1 MNKSSLLISILG
13 LALVAAAAI
22 LWLSGDDGDLPAPP
36 PTSSSTVE
44 VLSEVESSAVEAAF
58 AEEDPD
64 EVVADDDGEA
74 ANEREEVVIEIDESP
89 RLEIQVWQRRRGKV
103 APEAEVFVLEG
114 YDRPDPF
121 DQFGPHRCELALVKG
136 KKYRASTEGRVS
148 VPRLKKDAIIAAR
161 LEGSVG
167 VTRVRPQESRSDVVL
182 LPDET
187 VTVRV
192 IGASGRPVADVPV
205 GLQQRLVSR
214 IEAKS
219 LTRNWDQ
226 VSNQLEEM
234 RKRLAADPSQAGVRR
249 RVADLTRRRKAL
261 LEQWT
266 KFKEASASKG
276 KGSQKDKGKQ
286 KGKGNK
292 KVAKSPAKKSK
303 PKGKAK
309 TDPLVETRMEVR
321 ARRRTDDKGLAVFR
335 HFQFYRQRAAGWWP
349 KQHRDRFDAVLM
361 VPLAKSVRASF
372 QGQPVPEDI
381 IELRMPPTGS
391 VALRTVDYDGRPFT
405 HPVHG
410 ELRMIDAKNPRW
422 MRVPIR
428 KQQNEREIVFPFVGL
443 GVELLANCRLDD
455 NDFRWQS
462 PQFDG
467 PQRAGE
473 RVAVDL
479 VVAPDEAMFY
489 GRVLSPAGVPLMN
502 AKTTFLINSMRGRLE
517 GEEVLLDD
525 EGRFHLPFNVGV
537 VERHQAPYRFQ
548 VRHLNQLPVPGLAQT
563 LGVLP
568 KQGIVD
574 LGDLQLGMLPPICS
588 GKVVDDLG
596 QPIAGARVQLQRERQ
611 LGGRRPR
618 QEWQD
623 EAFTDVRADEA
634 GSFWLYGDLEAARYR
649 LRVTASGYFPYDQ
662 PNLPGREG
670 VVIKLPRR
678 SRVVGSVLLPEW
690 LPARS
695 VKVQLLAHNDPTKN
709 REDRIRDYRGR
720 KLIYFDWV
728 KAGIYSL
735 TFRMDGFPDPF
746 ARVDNFE
753 LRAGEQGEHP
763 RLTNIDLGRDLYR
776 FEVRAVREDGKR
788 FTPKSP
794 LRARVLR
801 PSGQYAMLGFSWR
814 GGKAQI
820 VSTQSTLEVWP
831 ESRGYRAEHTTLVA
845 GASQIMFTRAP
856 PLSLRAPGMR
866 QLVGE
871 QPVWI
876 SLEPIAGPKVLEFDS
891 GSRRTSRSVR
901 RLSTTHGD
909 LRRNDVARLTP
920 VRDGRYRVLA
930 RLGNKARG
938 GLVSVA
944 LGEVDVRTQPGGAPQ
959 VLTVSVN
966 AQAINMALQ
975 EVEQRAAAAAAKP
988 ARSRK

>member
-13 LALVAAAAI
+13 LILAAAAAM
-22 LWLSGDDGDLPAPP
+22 LWFTGDDSDLPAPP
-36 PTSSSTVE
+36 PSEEAVVE
-44 VLSEVESSAVEAAF
+44 VLSDAESSAIEAAF
-58 AEEDPD
+58 VDEEPD
-64 EVVADDDGEA
+64 EEAVDDGEGV
-74 ANEREEVVIEIDESP
+74 ANEREEVELEIDDSP
-89 RLEIQVWQRRRGKV
+89 QLEIQVWQRKRGKV

-114 YDRPDPF
+114 YDRPDPY
-121 DQFGPHRCELALVKG
+121 DQFVPHRCELALTKG
-136 KKYRASTEGRVS
+136 KRYRASTEGRVS

-167 VTRVRPQESRSDVVL
+167 VARIRPQQSRGDVVL

-192 IGASGRPVADVPV
+192 MASNGWPVADVPV

-214 IEAKS
+214 IETKT
-219 LTRNWDQ
+219 LTRDWDE
-226 VSNQLEEM
+226 VTNQLEVM

-249 RVADLTRRRKAL
+249 RVADLNRRRKVL
-261 LEQWT
+261 IEQWT
-266 KFKEASASKG
+266 KVKEAAAG
-276 KGSQKDKGKQ
+276 KGR
-286 KGKGNK
+286 GKGNK
-292 KVAKSPAKKSK
+292 KVAKSPGKKLK
-303 PKGKAK
+303 PKGKKKA
-309 TDPLVETRMEVR
+309 DPLVKTRMEVR
-321 ARRRTDDKGLAVFR
+321 ARRRTDDKGVAVFR
-335 HFQFYRQRAAGWWP
+335 HFQFYRQRASGWWP
-349 KQHRDRFDAVLM
+349 KQHRDRFEAVLM
-361 VPLAKSVRASF
+361 VPLTESVRAAF
-372 QGQPVPEDI
+372 GGKPVPEDV
-381 IELRMPPTGS
+381 IELCMPPTGS
-391 VALRTVDYDGRPFT
+391 VALRTVDFDGRPFT

-410 ELRMIDAKNPRW
+410 ELRMIDANNPRW
-422 MRVPIR
+422 MKVPIR
-428 KQQNEREIVFPFVGL
+428 KKQNEREIVFPFVGL

-462 PQFDG
+462 PRFAG

-473 RVAVDL
+473 RVDVDL
-479 VVAPDEAMFY
+479 VVAPNEAMFH
-489 GRVLSPAGVPLMN
+489 GRVLNASGTPLAN

-525 EGRFHLPFNVGV
+525 EGRFHLPFNQRAVSS
-537 VERHQAPYRFQ
+537 HQAPYRFQ
-548 VRHLNQLPVPGLAQT
+548 VRQLNQLPVPGLATT

-574 LGDLQLGMLPPICS
+574 LGDLHLGMLPPICS

-596 QPIAGARVQLQRERQ
+596 VPIAGARVQLQRERQ

-618 QEWQD
+618 QQWQD
-623 EAFTDVRADEA
+623 EAFTDVRTDEA
-634 GSFWLYGDLEAARYR
+634 GNFWLYGDLEAARYR
-649 LRVTASGYFPYDQ
+649 LHVTASGYFPFEQ
-662 PNLPGREG
+662 PSLPGREG

-678 SRVVGSVLLPEW
+678 SRVVGSVLLPKW
-690 LPARS
+690 LPSRS
-695 VKVQLLAHNDPTKN
+695 VKVQLLAHNDPTQNK
-709 REDRIRDYRGR
+709 EDRIRDYRGR

-776 FEVRAVREDGKR
+776 FEVHAVREDGKR

-820 VSTQSTLEVWP
+820 VSSQSTLEVWP
-831 ESRGYRAEHTTLVA
+831 ESRGYRAEHTTLMS
-845 GASQIMFTRAP
+845 GTSQIRFVRVP

-876 SLEPIAGPKVLEFDS
+876 SLEPIRAAKVMEFDS
-891 GSRRTSRSVR
+891 GSRRMSRSVR
-901 RLSTTHGD
+901 RASATHGA
-909 LRRNDVARLTP
+909 LRGNDVARLTP

-944 LGEVDVRTQPGGAPQ
+944 LGEVQVRTQPGGAPQ

-966 AQAINMALQ
+966 AQAINTALQ
-975 EVEQRAAAAAAKP
+975 EVERRAAANP
-988 ARSRK
+988 GRSRK